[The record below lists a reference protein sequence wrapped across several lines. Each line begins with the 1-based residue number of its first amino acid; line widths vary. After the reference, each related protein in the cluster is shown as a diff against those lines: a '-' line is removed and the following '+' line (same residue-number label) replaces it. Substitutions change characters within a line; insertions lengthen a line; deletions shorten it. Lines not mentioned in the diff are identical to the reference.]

1 MCFGSNEPLPATA
14 PDTDWICFYVDRSDQ
29 HLCAIFHV
37 QVNNYNIYDVGILF
51 CFYLQTAE
59 MVLQLEEM
67 AVSEK
72 TGFWGSHVAKS
83 TGVRGWGAERSVGC

>member
-1 MCFGSNEPLPATA
+1 
-14 PDTDWICFYVDRSDQ
+14 
-29 HLCAIFHV
+29 
-37 QVNNYNIYDVGILF
+37 
-51 CFYLQTAE
+51 

-67 AVSEK
+67 AASEK